1 MKLSIII
8 PVYRVEATLGRCLKS
23 IVTQSFADFEVI
35 LVDDGSPDR
44 CPQLCDE
51 WAERDRRISVIH
63 QANGGLSAARNSGL
77 AQSRG
82 DFLMFADSDDFLG
95 DGTLSAVMP
104 LAENTDLLEFP
115 VWRHWGSSRQ
125 QLLSFPERS
134 YNHADDYWLHA
145 QAYTHCYAW
154 NKVYRR
160 WLFNDVSF
168 PEGRVFEDVYTLPRL
183 LKKQPRISTTGKGC
197 YYYCQNNEGITTTA
211 TGRELAM
218 LLDAHLTSAMP
229 VDDDY
234 YYHLLNI
241 QIDVC
246 RMAGCEPQLQPRR
259 LKLQGEFTRKVKS
272 LLLNMIG
279 IRKLCNLYK
288 TVESLKPTRS

>member
-8 PVYRVEATLGRCLKS
+8 PVYRVEATLDRCLQS
-23 IVTQSFADFEVI
+23 IVTQSFTDFEII

-44 CPQLCDE
+44 CPQLCDQ
-51 WAERDRRISVIH
+51 WAERDGRITVVH
-63 QANGGLSAARNSGL
+63 QTNSGLSAARNNGL
-77 AQSRG
+77 DRAKG
-82 DFLMFADSDDFLG
+82 EFLMFADSDDFLG
-95 DGTLSAVMP
+95 EGTLSAVMP
-104 LAENTDLLEFP
+104 VAEETDLLEFP

-125 QLLSFPERS
+125 ELLSFTPHS
-134 YNHADDYWLHA
+134 YQSADDYWL
-145 QAYTHCYAW
+145 QGKAYTHCYAW
-154 NKVYRR
+154 NKVYRH
-160 WLFNDVSF
+160 WLFEEVRF

-183 LKKQPRISTTGKGC
+183 LRKQPRIITTDQGR

-218 LLDAHLTSAMP
+218 LLDAHLTAAMP

-246 RMAGCEPQLQPRR
+246 LMSDSAPLLQTRR
-259 LKLQGEFTRKVKS
+259 LKLKGGLAQRVKS
-272 LLLNMIG
+272 LLLNILG
-279 IRKLCNLYK
+279 VNRLCQIYRITEK
-288 TVESLKPTRS
+288 QRRVHS